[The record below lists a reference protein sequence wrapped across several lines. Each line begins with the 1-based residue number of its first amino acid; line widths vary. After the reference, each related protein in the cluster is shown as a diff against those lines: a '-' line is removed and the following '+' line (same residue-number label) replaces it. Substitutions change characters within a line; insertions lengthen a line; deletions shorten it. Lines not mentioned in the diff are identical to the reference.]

1 MININNNMKTII
13 ILTIMILTIII
24 FTRTINGLQLE
35 PVKFVNQKSGLIEIA
50 SNNLNLQSLTTSVK
64 NGLIAKS
71 VDLKD
76 NFINSVSN
84 EIYLA
89 LGVTNTNV
97 QRMTWQVNIASNV
110 GTMDVFYI
118 EATIGEKF
126 VVINFRTIQ
135 ITQPMPQLYDVVEKC
150 ERTGSRRYGIA
161 GPRARE
167 CRYHNVPRSLN
178 TNELTLVTK
187 TLESKVQEAIKIM
200 LQ

>member
-1 MININNNMKTII
+1 MKTII
-13 ILTIMILTIII
+13 ILTIII
-24 FTRTINGLQLE
+24 FVGTINGLQLE
-35 PVKFVNQKSGLIEIA
+35 PVKFVNQKSGSIEIES
-50 SNNLNLQSLTTSVK
+50 SNLDLQSLIIAVK
-64 NGLIAKS
+64 NGLISRS
-71 VDLKD
+71 VNLND

-89 LGVTNTNV
+89 LCVTNTNV

-118 EATIGEKF
+118 EATIDEKS
-126 VVINFRTIQ
+126 VMINFRTIQ
-135 ITQPMPQLYDVVEKC
+135 ITQPIPQLYDVVEKC

-161 GPRARE
+161 GPRSKE
-167 CRYHNVPRSLN
+167 CHYHNVPRSLN
-178 TNELTLVTK
+178 TDELALVTK